1 MPLDYNYTG
10 TEQSLAISEVTGLQ
24 TALDLKADQTS
35 ISNID
40 NTSDAN
46 KPVSTAQQTAL
57 DLKADQTSISNM
69 DNTSDANKPVSTAQ
83 QTALDLKADQTSISN
98 MDNTSDADKPV
109 SNATQTAL
117 DLKSNLASPTFSGTV
132 KIEKADNYGQI
143 ELTDLK
149 SVATGVGGGLTMKGV
164 YGGSGQTTGLAH
176 IKAKK
181 SNATVGDYHGDLSLS
196 VREHGGGGYTE
207 IIKLKGEDLKT
218 IVSGAMEV
226 AGNINLP
233 TGSEFQINGTAIGG
247 GGGGGVCLESIQ
259 ELCKGQSITTVNGD
273 TLTLPNITA
282 VIKPAQTG
290 GHTILASIDY
300 EPPSGTKSVMLTLK
314 MFIGWNGN
322 NGSCNA
328 LFDCR
333 VNSTSYFGGVISS
346 QSFIRSNTGM
356 GEVGEY
362 SINCLMNVDSSIGA
376 DDLPNGKIK
385 TWNTPY
391 TFNFASSR
399 TIQNSEVFLCSNNP
413 HPYNTATDKFIVPMI
428 IIKAFS

>member
-1 MPLDYNYTG
+1 MG
-10 TEQSLAISEVTGLQ
+10 TSTP
-24 TALDLKADQTS
+24 TS
-35 ISNID
+35 ISGGDSVLQI
-40 NTSDAN
+40 
-46 KPVSTAQQTAL
+46 
-57 DLKADQTSISNM
+57 
-69 DNTSDANKPVSTAQ
+69 
-83 QTALDLKADQTSISN
+83 
-98 MDNTSDADKPV
+98 
-109 SNATQTAL
+109 
-117 DLKSNLASPTFSGTV
+117 
-132 KIEKADNYGQI
+132 YGQ
-143 ELTDLK
+143 TDC
-149 SVATGVGGGLTMKGV
+149 A
-164 YGGSGQTTGLAH
+164 
-176 IKAKK
+176 
-181 SNATVGDYHGDLSLS
+181 LSLS
-196 VREHGGGGYTE
+196 NHTGNWCIKIKNPTGNMGIYNGGSERGEWNNSELMVKQGFRVR
-207 IIKLKGEDLKT
+207 
-218 IVSGAMEV
+218 GAVVDME
-226 AGNINLP
+226 ALP
-233 TGSEFQINGTAIGG
+233 TSAQTGTTKLWNNGGSINIGAG
-247 GGGGGVCLESIQ
+247 ASAGGGGGVCLESIQ
-259 ELCKGQSITTVNGD
+259 ALCQGGTINTISGN
-273 TLTLPNITA
+273 TLTIPTISA

-333 VNSTSYFGGVISS
+333 VNSTFYSGGVISS

-362 SINCLMNVDSSIGA
+362 EINCLMNVDSSIGA

-413 HPYNTATDKFIVPMI
+413 HPYNTTTDKFIVPMI